1 MTFKENIEYLSELCG
16 VSGNEHNA
24 ALEVKR
30 MFEKYADSVS
40 ISSLGSVVAKINGQT
55 PGTGSV
61 MIEAHIDEI
70 GLMVSGIDDN
80 GFIKFTNIGGV
91 DPRVLVG
98 SEVIIHTK
106 DDIFGVIGAKPPHL
120 MGKDEYDKSLPI
132 KDLFIDAGYDKDTA
146 KEIIEVGDVIT
157 FFSESRTLLNDYI
170 SSKSLDDR
178 CAVAILLEV
187 MKNIREAN
195 IPFDIY
201 FVAATMEETNGSG
214 AVSTAYDIDP
224 DFAIV
229 IDVTHG
235 DTPDASPSETFK
247 TGEGNTVVAVGPN
260 IHPKLK
266 DNFIKVLDNENIS
279 YMLEIE
285 GGNTGTDAWGIQ
297 VARNGIP
304 CLLLSVPLRYMHTFN
319 EVISLSDASAT
330 SDAITAFIKTVNKA
344 GEVLC

>member
-1 MTFKENIEYLSELCG
+1 MTFKENIEYLSELSG
-16 VSGNEHNA
+16 VSGNEHTVA
-24 ALEVKR
+24 SEVKR

-40 ISSLGSVVAKINGQT
+40 ISPLGSVVAKIGGQT

-61 MIEAHIDEI
+61 MIEAHLDEI
-70 GLMVSGIDDN
+70 GLIVCGIDDN
-80 GFIKFTNIGGV
+80 GFVKFTNIGGV
-91 DPRVLVG
+91 DPRILVG
-98 SEVIIHTK
+98 SEVVIHGK
-106 DDIFGVIGAKPPHL
+106 EDVFGVIGAKPPHL
-120 MGKDEYDKSLPI
+120 MSEDEYDKSLPI
-132 KDLFIDAGYDKDTA
+132 KDLFIDAGYDKDRA

-157 FFSESRTLLNDYI
+157 FFSESRTLLNHCL
-170 SSKSLDDR
+170 SSKSMDDR
-178 CAVAILLEV
+178 CAVAILIEV

-195 IPFDIY
+195 VPFDIY

-214 AVSTAYDIDP
+214 AVSTAYDINP

-247 TGEGNTVVAVGPN
+247 LGEGNTVVAVGPN

-266 DNFIKVLDNENIS
+266 DNFIKVLEDNNLNFL
-279 YMLEIE
+279 LEIE

-297 VARNGIP
+297 VAKNGIP

-330 SDAITAFIKTVNKA
+330 SDAISVFIKSIGKA
-344 GEVLC
+344 GEAIC